1 MIADQDD
8 IWTIIREGV
17 EGLSVKILPIKDIN
31 DLLIVRNYSEEIMA
45 AMVQSTAKFVDVI
58 LEVSYN

>member
-1 MIADQDD
+1 MVADQDD

-17 EGLSVKILPIKDIN
+17 EGLNVNISPIKDIN
-31 DLLIVRNYSEEIMA
+31 DLLIVRNYSDELMA
-45 AMVQSTAKFVDVI
+45 LVASNAKFVDVI

>member
-1 MIADQDD
+1 MVVDQDD

-17 EGLSVKILPIKDIN
+17 EGLNVTISPIRDIN
-31 DLLIVRNYSEEIMA
+31 DLLIVRNYSDELTTLVE
-45 AMVQSTAKFVDVI
+45 STAKFVDVI

>member
-1 MIADQDD
+1 MVAGQDD

-17 EGLSVKILPIKDIN
+17 EGLNVTITPIKDIN
-31 DLLIVRNYSEEIMA
+31 DLLIVRNYSTELVALVE
-45 AMVQSTAKFVDVI
+45 STAKFVDVI

>member
-17 EGLSVKILPIKDIN
+17 EGLSVKISPITDIN
-31 DLLIVRNYSEEIMA
+31 DLLIVRTYSHA
-45 AMVQSTAKFVDVI
+45 LTALVEKRARMVDVV

>member
-1 MIADQDD
+1 MLNYQDD

-17 EGLSVKILPIKDIN
+17 EGLNVKISPITDIN
-31 DLLIVRNYSEEIMA
+31 DLLIARNYSRDLV
-45 AMVQSTAKFVDVI
+45 AMVQNKASLVDVI

>member
-17 EGLSVKILPIKDIN
+17 EGLSVNITPINDIN
-31 DLLIVRNYSEEIMA
+31 DLLIVRNYSDELMA
-45 AMVQSTAKFVDVI
+45 LVESSAKFVDVI

>member
-17 EGLSVKILPIKDIN
+17 EGLSVTISPIKDIN
-31 DLLIVRNYSEEIMA
+31 DLLIVRNYSNDVVALVE
-45 AMVQSTAKFVDVI
+45 STAKFVDVI